1 MTYNI
6 HPIFVHFPIA
16 LLCVY
21 SLIRT
26 VPFHRWF
33 PSVSWKHIERALLFF
48 GVLGAWASLYTGEI
62 AEHLVKPPHDLVEM
76 HSTFAAAATWIYGA
90 LLLGEILTIW
100 QTLSVKIPL
109 LKSVGALLTHR
120 VFGRILALVGLIA
133 ITLTGLLGGV
143 LVYGVSADPFAAIVL
158 QWLGLQY

>member
-21 SLIRT
+21 SLIRV

-48 GVLGAWASLYTGEI
+48 GVLGAGASLYTGEI
-62 AEHLVKPPHDLVEM
+62 AEHLVKPPRDIVEM
-76 HSTFAAAATWIYGA
+76 HAGFAVATTWIYGA
-90 LLLGEILTIW
+90 LLLGEILSMW
-100 QTLSVKIPL
+100 KTLSAKFSFLVVVANI
-109 LKSVGALLTHR
+109 LTHR
-120 VFGRILALVGLIA
+120 VFGRVLAIAGFAA
-133 ITLTGLLGGV
+133 ITITGLLGGV
-143 LVYGVSADPFAAIVL
+143 LVYGLSADPFAAIVL
-158 QWLGLQY
+158 RWLGLEH